1 MSCLTTGKPLE
12 MFQEYKN
19 PLMWHSGPNSPPL
32 LRLRHLGHHGS
43 SNKTEKCGFLFTFK
57 AEKNDHKT
65 QSLQTDVFSCQTL
78 MWEKNYLR
86 RVGRKKWN
94 KNTELR
100 SWCCFCSWVYF
111 PYPKTRNWQILNH
124 ELWVEKKKNANE
136 AWHRYATWISL
147 IWPISV
153 FKVFFL
159 FCFLLQKQNFLV
171 WLLLYPVKVCKSD
184 HWSKKKFHIWE
195 MHEMPL

>member
-1 MSCLTTGKPLE
+1 MGCLTTGKPLE

-57 AEKNDHKT
+57 GEKWPQN
-65 QSLQTDVFSCQTL
+65 SIITDRCFFLPNSHG
-78 MWEKNYLR
+78 EKNYLR

-94 KNTELR
+94 KDTELR

-124 ELWVEKKKNANE
+124 ELWVEKKKFKWGMTQVRYVDQLDLANFCLQ
-136 AWHRYATWISL
+136 SL
-147 IWPISV
+147 LPLCSAP
-153 FKVFFL
+153 
-159 FCFLLQKQNFLV
+159 NR
-171 WLLLYPVKVCKSD
+171 LLLSITKAELSSLTLALSSESV
-184 HWSKKKFHIWE
+184 
-195 MHEMPL
+195 

>member
-1 MSCLTTGKPLE
+1 MVAQIKQRNVDFFL
-12 MFQEYKN
+12 
-19 PLMWHSGPNSPPL
+19 HSRRKKWPQNSIITDRRFFLP
-32 LRLRHLGHHGS
+32 HSHG
-43 SNKTEKCGFLFTFK
+43 
-57 AEKNDHKT
+57 
-65 QSLQTDVFSCQTL
+65 
-78 MWEKNYLR
+78 EKNYLR

-94 KNTELR
+94 KDTELR

-159 FCFLLQKQNFLV
+159 FVVPQTDFCFLLQKQNFLV